1 MQLLRADLSWF
12 IVIKIARWTSE
23 FNTKEANFDLKKTFV
38 SSERGL

>member
-12 IVIKIARWTSE
+12 IVIKIVRWTSK
-23 FNTKEANFDLKKTFV
+23 FNTKEAIFDFKKTFV